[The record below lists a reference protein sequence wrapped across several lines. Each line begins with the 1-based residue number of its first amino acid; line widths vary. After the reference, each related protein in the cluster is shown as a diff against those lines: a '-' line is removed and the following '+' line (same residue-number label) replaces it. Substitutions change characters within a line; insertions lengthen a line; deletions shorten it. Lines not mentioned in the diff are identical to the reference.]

1 MFECSNLLDPMYR
14 EEFENFMS
22 NFHWTSVFVRWGNY
36 ARVSGNALV
45 VVEKNNFW
53 LIWTYLPGRDSSIG
67 CAAIS
72 PALLALPLSP
82 PPHSSDAHYHF
93 FSRALSVCVCARLC
107 CLVLFGVVI
116 RVRCSFSCFG
126 CGREKCSWILFMV
139 STWSLCIAALSV
151 RNRIQI
157 LWRRRSINDG
167 SGSGGRLLRALLKIL
182 RYRG

>member
-36 ARVSGNALV
+36 ARVSGNASM

-53 LIWTYLPGRDSSIG
+53 LIWTNLPGCDNSIG

-72 PALLALPLSP
+72 LVLLALPLSP

-93 FSRALSVCVCARLC
+93 FSRALSVRVCARLY
-107 CLVLFGVVI
+107 CLVLFGVV
-116 RVRCSFSCFG
+116 VRIHCSFSCFG
-126 CGREKCSWILFMV
+126 RGREKCSSVLLMI
-139 STWSLCIAALSV
+139 STWSLCVATLSV
-151 RNRIQI
+151 RNGTQI
-157 LWRRRSINDG
+157 LWRRHSINDG
-167 SGSGGRLLRALLKIL
+167 SGSGGRLLRALLRIL